1 MGACLSAIVP
11 TTNCSRQ
18 QASGDRVSFTTPCSE
33 SDLRPMD
40 YPIVPDILWE
50 EPAPSRL
57 YVSRLGDILITLD
70 VNNVAET
77 SLWTENKLPSYT
89 TIRGA

>member
-1 MGACLSAIVP
+1 
-11 TTNCSRQ
+11 
-18 QASGDRVSFTTPCSE
+18 
-33 SDLRPMD
+33 MD